1 MGSIEFL
8 DYSLHPVHPPL
19 QGMVDNTIL
28 VFQTLLSEV
37 RRRSN
42 SKFGNRIGNLERRVS
57 GFMQQNYSGEF
68 RGPGRRQR
76 LPLRRRPEN
85 QMQCSSE
92 PPFFPSARVYPY
104 GRRPDRKQCSSKQA
118 SRLSWRRVR
127 CELPKDTIYRVTI
140 RLSGFVVPRP

>member
-57 GFMQQNYSGEF
+57 GFMQ
-68 RGPGRRQR
+68 
-76 LPLRRRPEN
+76 
-85 QMQCSSE
+85 
-92 PPFFPSARVYPY
+92 
-104 GRRPDRKQCSSKQA
+104 
-118 SRLSWRRVR
+118 
-127 CELPKDTIYRVTI
+127 
-140 RLSGFVVPRP
+140 